1 MHYFASGSTQAR
13 KKKLQNINQIY
24 IGLHFLQGSYPA
36 DSALLAL
43 EKQTK
48 CSGFILGT
56 HEQPGLWNLCVLLL
70 PM

>member
-1 MHYFASGSTQAR
+1 MKAR
-13 KKKLQNINQIY
+13 KKKYSRIPTKFY
-24 IGLHFLQGSYPA
+24 EGLHFLQGSYPA
-36 DSALLAL
+36 DCAWLAL
-43 EKQTK
+43 EKQTS